1 MRRFVVLSVTVL
13 ALTACASTPPKVQRS
28 EFEDIPVPKG
38 LAVDLNRST
47 IIESPSVK
55 AARIFYKGRIEPD
68 SLSVAFRTTLEANGW
83 KHLSS
88 TTASDKGTTQV
99 YEKSGSS
106 LQVLI
111 YESWYYTWV
120 EMSATRMVQASAQL
134 KQEFRRHGGGAR
146 SGAPPAPSAALDQ
159 GVRLGRPPGAGL
171 VVGELA
177 RIAAGP
183 AVEHRLQQLPRH
195 RRPSRRARRA
205 WRRPAWRPAAGARR
219 PRAARRRRPCRSRS
233 PSRPGLMRS
242 SGPGQLGAERE
253 RHALVGLDAEHE
265 QVRLGHALRV
275 ASEEHVRR
283 AA

>member
-1 MRRFVVLSVTVL
+1 MRRYVLLFVIALSL
-13 ALTACASTPPKVQRS
+13 AACASSPKQRS

-99 YEKSGSS
+99 YEKTGSS

-134 KQEFRRHGGGAR
+134 K
-146 SGAPPAPSAALDQ
+146 P
-159 GVRLGRPPGAGL
+159 
-171 VVGELA
+171 
-177 RIAAGP
+177 
-183 AVEHRLQQLPRH
+183 
-195 RRPSRRARRA
+195 
-205 WRRPAWRPAAGARR
+205 
-219 PRAARRRRPCRSRS
+219 
-233 PSRPGLMRS
+233 
-242 SGPGQLGAERE
+242 
-253 RHALVGLDAEHE
+253 
-265 QVRLGHALRV
+265 
-275 ASEEHVRR
+275 
-283 AA
+283 